1 MDETN
6 YNSYILFG
14 FMGKFVHTTMV
25 NGKILVEN
33 GKLVN
38 VDEKEILAKLRE
50 ISKNYG
56 IEFKEGIENMG
67 EEKNTKIITP
77 ADEKIPFSKAWI
89 FSLQHVMAMCAGAV
103 AVPIMVGEAAGL
115 NNVEIVFLIS
125 AGLFMAGIGTLIQT
139 AGVKNIA
146 GAKIPI
152 IEGTSFAAVSGILAI
167 IAGSSGGKEVAMTNV
182 FGSVI
187 TSGVFC
193 LLIAPIFGKLIRFF
207 PKVVTGTVVLVIG
220 ISIMPVGIKWITGG
234 QAKAASMEQVA
245 LSLAV
250 LIITLLLFKYLKGIW
265 NSVAILFAIV
275 IGSLISI
282 PFGMAD
288 FSSVADASWFNVNVP
303 LEFGMPTFQTSA
315 VISMILIMLV
325 LMTESVGNM
334 IAIHDIIEK
343 EVTQSNIRK
352 GLTADGI
359 STLLAGLFNTF
370 PITPFAQNTGLVGL
384 TGIKSRFV
392 GVYAGII
399 LLELSF
405 VPKFGAIMGSIPKP
419 VLGGVGFAM
428 FGMVLVGG
436 IKTLTKVQFDG
447 SKNGVIVAVS
457 IGLAMIPLS
466 NHDFY
471 ANFPTWVQ
479 TIFDSG
485 ITTGSLSAVL
495 LNIFFN
501 VLGNKESKINEKN
514 SISG

>member
-1 MDETN
+1 
-6 YNSYILFG
+6 
-14 FMGKFVHTTMV
+14 
-25 NGKILVEN
+25 
-33 GKLVN
+33 
-38 VDEKEILAKLRE
+38 
-50 ISKNYG
+50 
-56 IEFKEGIENMG
+56 MG
-67 EEKNTKIITP
+67 EEKNIKVIP
-77 ADEKIPFSKAWI
+77 PVDEKIPFSKAWI

-103 AVPIMVGEAAGL
+103 AVPLMVGEAAGL
-115 NNVEIVFLIS
+115 SHVEIVFLIS

-139 AGVKNIA
+139 VGLKNIA

-167 IAGSSGGKEVAMTNV
+167 IAGSSGGKDVAMTNV
-182 FGSVI
+182 FGAVI
-187 TSGVFC
+187 AAGAFC
-193 LLIAPIFGKLIRFF
+193 LLIAPIFGKLIKFF
-207 PKVVTGTVVLVIG
+207 PRVVTGTVVLVIG

-234 QAKAASMEQVA
+234 KANPATMGEVA
-245 LSLAV
+245 LSFTV
-250 LIITLLLFKYLKGIW
+250 LVITLVLFKYIKGIW
-265 NSVAILFAIV
+265 NSAAILFAIV
-275 IGSLISI
+275 IGTLISI

-288 FSSVADASWFNVNVP
+288 FSSVAEASWFSINVP
-303 LEFGMPTFQTSA
+303 LKFGMPTFQISA
-315 VISMILIMLV
+315 VISMVLIMLV

-334 IAIHDIIEK
+334 IAIHEMTDK
-343 EVTQSNIRK
+343 EVTEENIRR

-359 STLLAGLFNTF
+359 STLLAGVFNTF

-399 LLELSF
+399 LLLLSF
-405 VPKFGAIMGSIPKP
+405 VPKFGAVMGQIPKQ

-447 SKNGVIVAVS
+447 TKNGIIVAVS
-457 IGLAMIPLS
+457 VGLAMIPLA
-466 NHDFY
+466 NNAFY
-471 ANFPTWVQ
+471 GNFPNWVQ

-501 VLGNKESKINEKN
+501 VFDQKKISVEKN
-514 SISG
+514 NNSVSK

>member
-1 MDETN
+1 
-6 YNSYILFG
+6 
-14 FMGKFVHTTMV
+14 
-25 NGKILVEN
+25 
-33 GKLVN
+33 
-38 VDEKEILAKLRE
+38 
-50 ISKNYG
+50 
-56 IEFKEGIENMG
+56 MG
-67 EEKNTKIITP
+67 EEKNIKVIP
-77 ADEKIPFSKAWI
+77 PVDEKIPFSKAWI

-103 AVPIMVGEAAGL
+103 AVPLMVGEAAGL
-115 NNVEIVFLIS
+115 SHVEIVFLIS

-139 AGVKNIA
+139 VGLKNIA

-167 IAGSSGGKEVAMTNV
+167 IAGSSGGKDVAMTNV
-182 FGSVI
+182 FGAVI
-187 TSGVFC
+187 AAGAFC
-193 LLIAPIFGKLIRFF
+193 LLIAPIFGKLIKFF
-207 PKVVTGTVVLVIG
+207 PRVVTGTVVLVIG

-234 QAKAASMEQVA
+234 KANPATMDQVA
-245 LSLAV
+245 LSFAV
-250 LIITLLLFKYLKGIW
+250 LVITLVLFKYIKGIW
-265 NSVAILFAIV
+265 NSAAILFAIV
-275 IGSLISI
+275 IGTLISI

-288 FSSVADASWFNVNVP
+288 FSSVAEASWFSINVP
-303 LEFGMPTFQTSA
+303 LKFGMPTFQFSA
-315 VISMILIMLV
+315 VISMVLIMLV

-334 IAIHDIIEK
+334 IAIHEMTDK
-343 EVTQSNIRK
+343 EVTEENIRR

-359 STLLAGLFNTF
+359 STLLAGVFNTF

-399 LLELSF
+399 LLLLSF
-405 VPKFGAIMGSIPKP
+405 VPKFGAIMGQIPKQ

-447 SKNGVIVAVS
+447 TKNGIIVAVS
-457 IGLAMIPLS
+457 VGLAMIPLA
-466 NHDFY
+466 NHAFY
-471 ANFPTWVQ
+471 GNFPNWVQ

-501 VLGNKESKINEKN
+501 VFDQKKISVEEKN
-514 SISG
+514 NNSVSK

>member
-1 MDETN
+1 
-6 YNSYILFG
+6 
-14 FMGKFVHTTMV
+14 
-25 NGKILVEN
+25 
-33 GKLVN
+33 
-38 VDEKEILAKLRE
+38 
-50 ISKNYG
+50 
-56 IEFKEGIENMG
+56 MG
-67 EEKNTKIITP
+67 EEKNIKVVP
-77 ADEKIPFSKAWI
+77 PVDEKIPFSKAWI

-103 AVPIMVGEAAGL
+103 AVPLMVGEAAGL
-115 NNVEIVFLIS
+115 SHVEIVFLIS

-139 AGVKNIA
+139 VGLKNIA

-167 IAGSSGGKEVAMTNV
+167 IAGSSGGKDVAMTNV
-182 FGSVI
+182 FGAVI
-187 TSGVFC
+187 AAGAFC
-193 LLIAPIFGKLIRFF
+193 LLIAPIFGKLIKFF
-207 PKVVTGTVVLVIG
+207 PRVVTGTVVLVIG

-234 QAKAASMEQVA
+234 KANPATMDQVA
-245 LSLAV
+245 LSFAV
-250 LIITLLLFKYLKGIW
+250 LVITLVLFKYIKGIW
-265 NSVAILFAIV
+265 NSAAILFAIV
-275 IGSLISI
+275 IGTLISI

-288 FSSVADASWFNVNVP
+288 FSSVAEASWFSINVP
-303 LEFGMPTFQTSA
+303 LKFGMPTFQFSA
-315 VISMILIMLV
+315 VISMVLIMLV

-334 IAIHDIIEK
+334 IAIHEMTDK
-343 EVTQSNIRK
+343 EVTEENIRR

-359 STLLAGLFNTF
+359 STLLAGVFNTF

-399 LLELSF
+399 LLLLSF
-405 VPKFGAIMGSIPKP
+405 VPKFGAIMGQIPKQ

-447 SKNGVIVAVS
+447 TKNGIIVAVS
-457 IGLAMIPLS
+457 VGLAMIPLA
-466 NHDFY
+466 NHAFY
-471 ANFPTWVQ
+471 GNFPNWVQ

-501 VLGNKESKINEKN
+501 VFDQKKISVEEKN
-514 SISG
+514 NNSVSK